1 MAKKA
6 ITFVT
11 AWSRY
16 NAGETAA
23 FDPDQADDLIAKK
36 KAVLAK
42 DQPKS
47 VVKEVSIS
55 LNVRDNPEVNAVMAQ
70 IEAQASGLAQ
80 LSEDLDARQADLDAR
95 AASLD
100 AMAADLAAREAALS
114 EREAR
119 RVVEKGD
126 DASGTDA
133 GAAPEDTQEAPAKAP
148 ALPKQGR

>member
-6 ITFVT
+6 ITFKT

-23 FDPDQADDLIAKK
+23 FDAKQADDLIANK

-47 VVKEVSIS
+47 EIIHIDLSV
-55 LNVRDNPEVNAVMAQ
+55 NVRDSAEFKE
-70 IEAQASGLAQ
+70 IEADFERRANGLAQ
-80 LSEDLDARQADLDAR
+80 LSEDLDARQVDLDAR
-95 AASLD
+95 AAELD
-100 AMAADLAAREAALS
+100 AKAADLAAREAGLA
-114 EREAR
+114 EREASAAPSKAD
-119 RVVEKGD
+119 EAPAP
-126 DASGTDA
+126 DAVA
-133 GAAPEDTQEAPAKAP
+133 KAAPEAAGKAP